1 MVAPASDW
9 LKHFPLLLWT
19 EFNKSYLND
28 LYEVCVFRA
37 DRKNKMAALASDWPR
52 HLRLPLWNRW
62 TKFHD
67 TWQEARSQRSLPSL
81 CFCADQKNM
90 VATPTSNSLRYFR
103 LLWNCWMEFN
113 KTWWEARCL
122 RPLPSLCF
130 SDRSEKQ
137 MAARCLI
144 GWYIFDFSSD
154 NAERNSAKRDKKQD
168 LNVLYQVRVFFWTDQ

>member
-1 MVAPASDW
+1 
-9 LKHFPLLLWT
+9 
-19 EFNKSYLND
+19 
-28 LYEVCVFRA
+28 
-37 DRKNKMAALASDWPR
+37 MAALASDWLR

-90 VATPTSNSLRYFR
+90 VATPTSNSLRHFR

-113 KTWWEARCL
+113 KTWWEARCP

-168 LNVLYQVRVFFWTDQ
+168 LQHPLPSPCFFLGPISKQKRPPWLIRQKGGALYSGARILVLI